1 MALWAEQNA
10 EAVEE
15 IYGNM
20 TDEPALE
27 GCDDRF
33 LDIVEPLL
41 SILRFADAE
50 ATNGGKRIQDELL
63 PLFKQLG
70 GQRVEAQ
77 AEESIT
83 ALCGLLDGI
92 LEGQTE
98 AQAALLDPEGGM
110 FVASADLLEKM
121 KQTTGL
127 QWIGSTKSMAT
138 FLSKL
143 DLVSRRDPA
152 GKLRGYLL
160 TKEILEDIKLRYM
173 PSIPEFEAS
182 EVSESQ
188 SGRGPED
195 NL

>member
-1 MALWAEQNA
+1 
-10 EAVEE
+10 
-15 IYGNM
+15 
-20 TDEPALE
+20 
-27 GCDDRF
+27 
-33 LDIVEPLL
+33 
-41 SILRFADAE
+41 
-50 ATNGGKRIQDELL
+50 
-63 PLFKQLG
+63 
-70 GQRVEAQ
+70 
-77 AEESIT
+77 
-83 ALCGLLDGI
+83 
-92 LEGQTE
+92 
-98 AQAALLDPEGGM
+98 M